1 MFSRALFVGIYIP
14 EEDKKYEFAVSR
26 WENDL
31 DSFVKFVEGHKE
43 HFWTGYN
50 NLKYDGQIVEWILRE
65 CPNWYDLSGLE
76 ICAKISQE
84 STDNIDNSNYGL
96 FSRYREQDLTLKQL
110 DLPCVWHFFNDVM
123 ATYYFYLITIGQTD
137 LKLYKG
143 KNKLKDREIIEEE
156 IGLKCTNFGDVKI
169 GAEWN
174 KLDYCKIS
182 GKNERELKPKKIN
195 HFYGKK
201 YK

>member
-110 DLPCVWHFFNDVM
+110 DLPCVWHFFNENRKLSLKALEFSMCYENIEELPLHFLTKDLTKEQVQDVKDYCFNDVM

-137 LKLYKG
+137 
-143 KNKLKDREIIEEE
+143 
-156 IGLKCTNFGDVKI
+156 
-169 GAEWN
+169 
-174 KLDYCKIS
+174 
-182 GKNERELKPKKIN
+182 
-195 HFYGKK
+195 
-201 YK
+201 